1 VIAFSDFKPEDI
13 SSDARLDASLIKT
26 ITLVDITA
34 SSSGRN
40 EHNTLWVGRVLATK
54 SPR

>member
-13 SSDARLDASLIKT
+13 SSDARLDASLVKT

-34 SSSGRN
+34 SSTGRS
-40 EHNTLWVGRVLATK
+40 EQNTLWIGRVLATK
-54 SPR
+54 GSR